1 MKYFRGRFS
10 VVRNVEP
17 KEGSKIKRVCKI
29 TEYNPSNPV
38 GSLREYDML
47 KCVNQEHI
55 IRLYEAYLSDDFVYL
70 VFEKLYGENCVRSI
84 SLKNKYDEYL
94 VTHIIKQV
102 SF

>member
-1 MKYFRGRFS
+1 M
-10 VVRNVEP
+10 RNVEP

-29 TEYNPSNPV
+29 SEYNASDPV
-38 GSLREYDML
+38 NSLREYEML

-55 IRLYEAYLSDDFVYL
+55 VRLYEAYLSDDFVYL

-94 VTHIIKQV
+94 VTHIIQQV